1 MWLVMWLWICK
12 RTYTEESTNRYG
24 FTFITNICLSSQGK
38 NEHFCVKKDEVALNF
53 YVKNKNYFVKIKFKS
68 FLKSYPRNENE
79 AK

>member
-12 RTYTEESTNRYG
+12 RTYTEESTNRYD
-24 FTFITNICLSSQGK
+24 FTFIYKHLPFLPREERT
-38 NEHFCVKKDEVALNF
+38 FCVKKDEVALNF